1 MSKVLVIDGNAIVH
15 RAFYAMP
22 SFTTK
27 DGFPTNAIY
36 GFFSMLIKSLDNYKP
51 EYLIIAFDTP
61 EPTFRDKIYK
71 EYRTQR
77 PEPKQELKQ
86 QFEPIKSGLKHANI
100 GYIEFPGYEADDII
114 GSLTAKLSKDNKI
127 IVVTGDK
134 DILQLVNENTVVVL
148 PKIGLSKTE
157 EFNPDKV
164 RSLLGVKPEMVAD
177 YKAIAGDQSDNY
189 KGASGIGPKTA
200 VELLSQFKTVENLL
214 SNTDQIK
221 NERIRKI
228 IEQNKDNILLGK
240 QLSVIKKDL
249 KLDFSLNK
257 FNTKDINVAGLI
269 NFFEQYSMKSL
280 IKRLKSLSIINQQT
294 AKIESKEQQG
304 SLF

>member
-27 DGFPTNAIY
+27 DGFSTNAIY

>member
-27 DGFPTNAIY
+27 DGFSTNAIY

-189 KGASGIGPKTA
+189 KGAAGIGPKTA